1 MIMATS
7 RRRAASTPALAAFGR
22 QFKRYRERAGL
33 SQSRVA
39 TRVGMT
45 ASYISQIES
54 GKKRCKRD
62 LIEVLDPEFRAGSA
76 LLALYDDLKEDGGLG
91 VPTWFDWPEVEA
103 EAEVLVWWEHTV
115 VPGLLQTERYIR
127 AFLKSDEAVAAR
139 LARQD
144 ILTRETPAAATLVA
158 FISEDVLTHLIDSR
172 ATMKEQLEH
181 LVAMSELPNITL
193 QVVMNDDG
201 VPAGTGGAFIVA
213 TMHDR
218 SEVAYLETTVR
229 GITTDDEQDLSG
241 LARTLR
247 GLGSKALPANMSR
260 DMIRKVIKER
270 WT

>member
-1 MIMATS
+1 M
-7 RRRAASTPALAAFGR
+7 
-22 QFKRYRERAGL
+22 

-39 TRVGMT
+39 HRLGVT

-62 LIEVLDPEFRAGSA
+62 LVEAMDPEFKAGGV
-76 LLALYDDLKEDGGLG
+76 LLTLYDDLREDGVLG
-91 VPTWFDWPEVEA
+91 VPSWFDWPEVEA

-115 VPGLLQTERYIR
+115 VPGLLQTERYAR
-127 AFLKSDEAVAAR
+127 AFLKTDEAVAAR

-144 ILTRETPAAATLVA
+144 ILTREVPAPTTLVV
-158 FISEDVLTHLIDSR
+158 FIGVNVLTHLVHSR
-172 ATMKEQLEH
+172 ATMKEQLEY
-181 LVAMSELPNITL
+181 LVMASERPHITL

-213 TMHDR
+213 TMRDR

-229 GITTDDEQDLSG
+229 GITTDDEHDLSG
-241 LARTLR
+241 LGHAIRV
-247 GLGSKALPANMSR
+247 LGSKALPANMSR
-260 DMIRKVIKER
+260 EFMRKVIEER